1 MAQILACIGD
11 KWSILLLDVIGDETM
26 RFKDLHRAVPGIS
39 DRMLTV
45 TLRNLERD
53 GLIVRRH
60 HPTIPPRVDYRLSDR
75 GKSLRSVIVPV
86 ARWADDNRE
95 GIEESRRRLDR
106 QAEDR
111 P

>member
-75 GKSLRSVIVPV
+75 GKSLRCVIVPV

-95 GIEESRRRLDR
+95 SIEESRRRFDR